1 MQIDPTRRLFSAAV
15 LLLLSIMLLAFAD
28 SGAIKERNEIPDKY
42 KWNTEDIYKS
52 DADWEKDVAA
62 APGLIAKLRTYE
74 GKISKSPD
82 SFLAFMKDYEQANKV
97 IENIGLYAN
106 MLYDQDTRE
115 QKYAGYNERIQT
127 IFADFSEAVSW
138 FTPEMVAV
146 SASEYEKW
154 FQQNPAMVVYRHF
167 VDDALRQR
175 AHTLSPAEERIIA
188 LSGNAMRCPS
198 TANQALCNSDMQ
210 FPTIKDED
218 GNDVEL
224 SEGRFY
230 PLLLS
235 SDKNVRRNAAISM
248 LSTYG
253 KFKNTSAALM
263 SGNMATDVFSAR
275 ARGYNSCLHASL
287 DADNIDT
294 TVYLNL
300 IAAVKKN
307 ANVIQRYCDL
317 RRKALGL
324 DEIHLY
330 DMSAVL
336 SPDLDEKITYDQAVV
351 TINDALKPLGPKYLD
366 AANMSFTKRWIDVY
380 ENKGKTSGAYSTG
393 SYLSHPYILLNYS
406 DTMDDMFTTAH
417 ELGHS
422 MHTWMSREGQ
432 PWIYSNYT
440 LFNAEVASTFNEAL
454 LMDHLLKKE
463 KDPDKRLSLLAQ
475 YIDNIRGTVITQVMF
490 ADFELR
496 MHRAAE
502 AGEPLTAE
510 TLGELYMATVRDYY
524 GDAVVYDPEYAYT
537 WARIPHF
544 YRGFYVYKYATSF
557 CASQALSQAVLKGEK
572 GAKERFLNYLS
583 SGSSTYPIQLL
594 KDAGVD
600 MTTIAPVDAT
610 MKKFGE
616 LVDEME
622 KVLKDMKRI

>member
-15 LLLLSIMLLAFAD
+15 LLLLSLTMLAFTD

-42 KWNTEDIYKS
+42 KWNTADIYKS
-52 DADWEKDVAA
+52 DADWERDVAA

-74 GKISKSPD
+74 GKISKSPN

-106 MLYDQDTRE
+106 MLYDQDTRD

-138 FTPEMVAV
+138 FTPEMVSV

-154 FQQNPAMVVYRHF
+154 FQQNPDMVVYRHF
-167 VDDALRQR
+167 IDDALRQR

-336 SPDLDEKITYDQAVV
+336 SPDLDEKIVYDQAVV

-524 GDAVVYDPEYAYT
+524 GNAVVYDPEYAYT

-557 CASQALSQAVLKGEK
+557 CASQALSQSVLKGEK

-583 SGSSTYPIQLL
+583 SGSLKYPIQLL

-600 MTTIAPVDAT
+600 MTTTVPVDAT

-616 LVDEME
+616 LVGEME